1 MNIFQGSLT
10 RQWTKLVKSFGH
22 QNGFDLKPKYPWKQN
37 NSSRRAFWLDIPPFC
52 IWAILMPQPWN

>member
-10 RQWTKLVKSFGH
+10 QQWAKLVKSFGH

-37 NSSRRAFWLDIPPFC
+37 NCSLRAFWLDIF
-52 IWAILMPQPWN
+52 AILVPQPWN